1 MLNNAYLKHRFK
13 NITIV
18 SGTKL
23 MPLDLQLDENV
34 IRVINLMGSGLFPL
48 CLCMLLPV
56 FLYQIVLEKET
67 RLLEVMKMNGLRMR
81 YYWFVNTVFN
91 FVYYIIQC
99 LIFLLFGRYGLGL
112 QFFIEESYVFL
123 AIFLVGWGLCQIS
136 LSFFFSACI

>member
-1 MLNNAYLKHRFK
+1 MMNNAYLKHRFK

-18 SGTKL
+18 SGVKL
-23 MPLDLQLDENV
+23 MPLELQLDENV

-81 YYWFVNTVFN
+81 YYWFVNTLFN
-91 FVYYIIQC
+91 FAYYIIQC
-99 LIFLLFGRYGLGL
+99 VIFLLFGRFGLGL
-112 QFFIEESYVFL
+112 
-123 AIFLVGWGLCQIS
+123 
-136 LSFFFSACI
+136 